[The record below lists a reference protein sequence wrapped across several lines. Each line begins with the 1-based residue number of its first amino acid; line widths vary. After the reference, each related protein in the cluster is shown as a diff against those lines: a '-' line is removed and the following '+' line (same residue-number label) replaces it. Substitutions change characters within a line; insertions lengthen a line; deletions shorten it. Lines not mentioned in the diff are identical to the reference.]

1 MPLLIV
7 DDSESSLL
15 ALETAVRGFAGCV
28 VESFTNPL
36 EALARCQAV
45 DFDVVLVDYMMPEM
59 DDPVKSQ
66 KQTGCPHRRARSL
79 PHP

>member
-28 VESFTNPL
+28 VESFKL

-45 DFDVVLVDYMMPEM
+45 EFDVVLIDYMMP
-59 DDPVKSQ
+59 
-66 KQTGCPHRRARSL
+66 
-79 PHP
+79 